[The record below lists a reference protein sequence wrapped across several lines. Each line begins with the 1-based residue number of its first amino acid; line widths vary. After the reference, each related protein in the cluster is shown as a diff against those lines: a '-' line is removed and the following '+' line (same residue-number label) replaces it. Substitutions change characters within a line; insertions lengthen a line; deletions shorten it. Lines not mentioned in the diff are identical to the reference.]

1 MAAQRRWHDPP
12 EDDNQEMT
20 MSEITEELLRLGVP
34 TLYEAAGRRGLVA
47 GVELLVGG
55 PFAGQAHT
63 AEIPGGDNLGLHH
76 GLMATKRTGDIYC
89 LASGGKGRYGV
100 IGELLLE
107 QLRTAKWRAIVIDD
121 AIRDIEILEGP
132 PSVAALGICSR
143 GTIKRRA
150 GRGSVDISLGGILVR
165 PGDWVVGDRN
175 GVVVIPEDRV
185 HVVIAAAN
193 ARFEKETLIGEL
205 VKTPGVTVLEANRI
219 ATEELAQP
227 S

>member
-1 MAAQRRWHDPP
+1 
-12 EDDNQEMT
+12 

-47 GVELLVGG
+47 GVELLVGR

-63 AEIPGGDNLGLHH
+63 AEIPGGDNLGLHY
-76 GLMATKRTGDIYC
+76 GLMATERTGAIYC
-89 LASGGKGRYGV
+89 VASAGKGRYGV

-107 QLRTAKWRAIVIDD
+107 QLRTAGWQAIVIDD
-121 AIRDIEILEGP
+121 AIRDIEILEAP

-143 GTIKRRA
+143 GTIKRRD
-150 GRGSVDISLGGILVR
+150 GRVGVDITMGGILVR

-175 GVVVIPEDRV
+175 GVVVIPSDRV
-185 HVVIAAAN
+185 HTVIDAAE
-193 ARFEKETLIGEL
+193 ARFQKETRIGDL

-219 ATEELAQP
+219 ATEEAR
-227 S
+227 SGA